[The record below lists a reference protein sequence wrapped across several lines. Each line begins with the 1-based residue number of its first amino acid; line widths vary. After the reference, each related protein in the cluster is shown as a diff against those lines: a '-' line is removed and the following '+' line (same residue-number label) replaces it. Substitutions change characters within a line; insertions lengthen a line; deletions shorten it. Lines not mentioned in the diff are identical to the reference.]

1 MTSPSTSLRPAQSTV
16 QLDDANFR
24 VTEWRFAPGTETGWH
39 AHALDYVV
47 VPMSTGELTL
57 NTRDAV
63 STFQL
68 TAGAS
73 YTRAP
78 GPEHNIANHGATEIV
93 FIEVERK

>member
-1 MTSPSTSLRPAQSTV
+1 MTFDQSPLGIARSTT
-16 QLDDANFR
+16 QLDNDQFC

-39 AHALDYVV
+39 THELDYVV
-47 VPMSTGELTL
+47 IPMTTGKLTL
-57 NTRDAV
+57 HTQD
-63 STFQL
+63 SSSSFEL

-78 GPEHNIANHGATEIV
+78 GPVHNIANHGTQEIV